1 MRFSAAC
8 ERNQQPILDVLR
20 AWLPAA
26 ARVLE
31 VGSGS
36 GQHAVHMARHL
47 AGLHWQPSDLPPLH
61 DLAERLQ
68 LEGRSG
74 LAKGTV
80 IAPALELDVTQPE
93 QWPLGPFDA
102 VFTSNTC
109 HIMPAAAVP
118 QLLAGAARVLAPG
131 GLLLLYGPFRDG
143 DVHTAPS
150 NAAFDAHLQAIDPA
164 MGVRDARDLSAQADG
179 LGLELRADTPMPAN
193 NRLLVFQRRC
203 PDRAGYGAHD
213 APPR

>member
-47 AGLHWQPSDLPPLH
+47 AGLHWQPSDLPPLA
-61 DLAERLQ
+61 DLEERLR
-68 LEGRSG
+68 LEGCSG
-74 LAKGTV
+74 LAQGAV
-80 IAPALELDVTQPE
+80 IAQALELDVTRPE
-93 QWPLGPFDA
+93 QWPRGPFDA
-102 VFTSNTC
+102 VFTANTC

-118 QLLAGAARVLAPG
+118 QLLAGAARVLRAG
-131 GLLLLYGPFRDG
+131 GLLLLYGPFRNG
-143 DVHTAPS
+143 DQHTAPS
-150 NAAFDAHLQAIDPA
+150 NAAFDAHLRSLDPA
-164 MGVRDARDLSAQADG
+164 MGVRDARELSAQAEE
-179 LGLELRADTPMPAN
+179 LGLKLQADTAMPAN
-193 NRLLVFQRRC
+193 NRLLVFVHRS
-203 PDRAGYGAHD
+203 
-213 APPR
+213 